1 MEQLIRDLIDK
12 VEKLDGKLETHI
24 DKEEEKIKEI
34 KDAVSTL
41 KVDTQGI
48 AELKESFTAAKHVVV
63 FIKWSAAI
71 IAAIALSLA
80 FLKTH
85 ITIGIK

>member
-1 MEQLIRDLIDK
+1 MEQLIRDLIEK
-12 VEKLDGKLETHI
+12 VDALNSKLDGHI

-34 KDAVSTL
+34 KDAVDTL

-48 AELKESFTAAKHVVV
+48 SELKDSFAAAKHVVM
-63 FIKWSAAI
+63 FIKWSAAV
-71 IAAIALSLA
+71 IAAIAVSLA